1 MNDSRL
7 FPTLCYDN
15 ASVDFR
21 IIHIYIS
28 ILVRTF
34 LIFLELDLLE

>member
-7 FPTLCYDN
+7 FPTLCCDN

-21 IIHIYIS
+21 IIHIHMF
-28 ILVRTF
+28 ILVRAF